1 MSYLTDRTPSTASG
15 CSIGLSFLSLSVFSF
30 AFFSRRF
37 FSLRFLGIASACIF
51 GLGSGIMS
59 ASAAERIPF
68 AEHQVTLTANQVYVS
83 GSRNPMHRLDIY
95 APAAQ
100 VSAKRPSEQ
109 PFPLGSKLP
118 RLPVKLPVKLPVIV
132 YIHGGS
138 FCLGDKVTS
147 VGAMPQVFASKGF
160 VFVSIDYRLS
170 PAAHFP
176 AHVQDVASAIAW
188 VHNSIGGYGGDPN
201 KIFLLGHS
209 AGAQLAALVSSDE
222 RYLRRHSLDLKT
234 VSGVVLL
241 DGGAFD
247 VTAALLTDKRRP
259 VNSPA
264 FGNNPAIW
272 RQASPVSHVP
282 GGKNIPPFLIYYLPM
297 TLQSTEQNS
306 KLIRALRRARVSVDV
321 HVIGHKNHRQINQDL
336 GNPDD
341 PEGEQ
346 IVRFFNGLC
355 QQRF

>member
-1 MSYLTDRTPSTASG
+1 MSPSTVSG
-15 CSIGLSFLSLSVFSF
+15 RSLSLC
-30 AFFSRRF
+30 
-37 FSLRFLGIASACIF
+37 FLIPIF
-51 GLGSGIMS
+51 GLGAGIVS
-59 ASAAERIPF
+59 ASAAERMPF
-68 AEHQVTLTANQVYVS
+68 AEHQANLATNQANLAPNQATLAANQVTLTSNQVYVP
-83 GSRNPMHRLDIY
+83 GSRNRLQRLDIY

-100 VSAKRPSEQ
+100 VKPQPPTEPPAQLGAKPPANLAKPATR
-109 PFPLGSKLP
+109 
-118 RLPVKLPVKLPVIV
+118 LPVKLPVIV

-147 VGAMPQVFASKGF
+147 VGAMPQVFTGKGF

-176 AHVQDVASAIAW
+176 AHVQDVASAITW
-188 VHNSIGGYGGDPN
+188 VHSSIARFGGDPN

-209 AGAQLAALVSSDE
+209 AGAQLAALVSCDE
-222 RYLRRHSLDLKT
+222 RYLRRQGLGLKT

-259 VNSPA
+259 IHSPT
-264 FGNNPAIW
+264 FGSNPATW
-272 RQASPVSHVP
+272 RQASPVSHVQA
-282 GGKNIPPFLIYYLPM
+282 GKNIPPFLIYYLPL

-306 KLIRALRRARVSVDV
+306 KLIRALRQARVPVDV
-321 HVIGHKNHRQINQDL
+321 HVIENKNHRQINEDL

-346 IVRFFNGLC
+346 IARFFHGL
-355 QQRF
+355 FKGL